1 MGAAAK
7 FGYTSGD
14 QWTNQIDYDTIW
26 DDLNADLR
34 AAAIVLGY
42 TKDTWCVEDNDDE
55 ETSAPTDPA
64 TDSAT
69 AQNIME
75 DDWNELP
82 DDVKSAAVALGYTQ
96 EIWDTEGALP
106 VETFDKMWDQLT
118 MEQRLSATML
128 FGYTEDPWNTDDPD
142 WEEEVVDQKYL
153 KITAMNDKEWSELSE
168 ELQQSAILL
177 GFDQKTWDNSDQED
191 GPAPPP
197 TTLQNWTELSD
208 TQQDAAMSLGWTEQ
222 LWCDATDDAT
232 TVSEDMMGDEGYDP
246 DAVNTND
253 NGRRRRRLRQGR
265 RQP

>member
-75 DDWNELP
+75 EDWKELP
-82 DDVKSAAVALGYTQ
+82 DDVKSAALALGYTQ

-128 FGYTEDPWNTDDPD
+128 FGYTEDTWNTDDPD

-153 KITAMNDKEWSELSE
+153 KITAMNDKEWSDLSVA
-168 ELQQSAILL
+168 LQQSAILL

-191 GPAPPP
+191 GP
-197 TTLQNWTELSD
+197 
-208 TQQDAAMSLGWTEQ
+208 
-222 LWCDATDDAT
+222 
-232 TVSEDMMGDEGYDP
+232 
-246 DAVNTND
+246 DAVNND
-253 NGRRRRRLRQGR
+253 DNNGRRRRRLRHGS
-265 RQP
+265 RQHTK